1 MMPLQSDNRPDTA
14 MPWQTRAA
22 NAGMAAALCLIAL
35 AGNAAP
41 VTVRVT
47 DSTGQPLPDAVVYAE
62 PAGGQSLPKQ
72 LKPAEIEQRKR
83 AFLPLVTVVQ
93 TGTSISFPNND
104 SVRHHVYSFSPPK
117 TFELKLYSGV
127 PAMPVVFDKPGTVVI
142 GCNIH
147 DRMTAYIHVVPTPHF
162 AKTDAAGLARIE
174 GMAFQLAGECAGC
187 RAADGLRRKRGQH
200 DIEDKRRIRR
210 CDQLGIP
217 CACAALRA
225 ASSCS
230 SCS

>member
-174 GMAFQLAGECAGC
+174 GMAAGKYRMKAWHFSLQANAPVAEQPMDFAGSEASMTLKINGASG
-187 RAADGLRRKRGQH
+187 AA
-200 DIEDKRRIRR
+200 IN
-210 CDQLGIP
+210 
-217 CACAALRA
+217 
-225 ASSCS
+225 
-230 SCS
+230 